1 MDGSRPPAPL
11 AAPGLRLLDRL
22 ALRAAFLLGAAIS
35 ISLFLRVDAS
45 ELVARGGACEDARLR
60 RASIARRLR
69 EEVVRPGDIAT
80 DLEQFQG
87 EYALGSLSMSA
98 YALTNIALDAPDTRD
113 DARELLTIV
122 IERMKSPELARF
134 DTKLWGKPALD
145 DLASDRGHAGYL
157 GHLNLVLGCRR
168 LLGGDSRDDELH
180 RRISDAIARRVLA
193 RPYRHFETYPG
204 EVYTMD
210 NLVAI
215 ASLEVADHAL
225 GTDHRAA
232 VDAQLACT
240 RAHLLDRETGL
251 IVFALDPLTGEARE
265 RGRGSAAG
273 WASFFLPMVD
283 RAFAH
288 EQFLAE
294 RRHLVGRLGPFAG
307 VREYAPGDPQAGFG
321 DIDSGPVLV
330 WGVSATGFSMAAA
343 KREGDVALLSGLL
356 SLAEAFGVTVD
367 AGGERRYLAAPLL
380 GDAILL
386 AMKTARPWWDGM
398 GERAGGAK

>member
-1 MDGSRPPAPL
+1 VLERL
-11 AAPGLRLLDRL
+11 GLRL
-22 ALRAAFLLGAAIS
+22 AFLVGSLVS
-35 ISLFLRVDAS
+35 IGLFLRVDAS
-45 ELVARGGACEDARLR
+45 DLAARGGACEDVRLR

-69 EEVVRPGDIAT
+69 EEPVRPQNIAT
-80 DLEQFQG
+80 ESDQFKG
-87 EYALGSLSMSA
+87 EYAVGSLAMSG

-113 DARELLTIV
+113 DARALLDLIAD
-122 IERMKSPELARF
+122 RLLADEISAF
-134 DTKLWGKPALD
+134 DTKLWGKPALS
-145 DLASDRGHAGYL
+145 DLASDDGHAAYL

-168 LLGGDSRDDELH
+168 LLGGDLRHDDLQA
-180 RRISDAIARRVLA
+180 RVSDAIARRLLA
-193 RPYRHFETYPG
+193 RPYRHFESYPG

-215 ASLEVADHAL
+215 ASLAVADHVR

-232 VDAQLACT
+232 IDEQLAWG

-251 IVFALDPLTGEARE
+251 IVFALDPATGAPLQ

-307 VREYAPGDPQAGFG
+307 VREYAPGDLQAGFG

-330 WGVSATGFSMAAA
+330 WGVSATGFSIAGA
-343 KREGDVALLSGLL
+343 KREGDTELLSGFL

-367 AGGERRYLAAPLL
+367 SAGERRYLASPLL

-398 GERAGGAK
+398 GERTGGGR